1 MNLPQD
7 LTIFEKILRGDI
19 PCTPVYED
27 EHTLAF
33 KDLHPQAPVH
43 VLVILKQKKFVNV
56 SDAESKED
64 ANLLGHLL
72 FAAKKV
78 AEKMDIAK
86 SGYRLIINNGADAHQ
101 TVAYLHCHVL
111 GGRKFG
117 WPPG

>member
-1 MNLPQD
+1 MNLTQD
-7 LTIFEKILRGDI
+7 LTIFEKILKGELT
-19 PCTPVYED
+19 CTPVYED

-43 VLVILKQKKFVNV
+43 VLVILKKKKFVTV
-56 SDAESKED
+56 SDAESEED
-64 ANLLGHLL
+64 AKLLGHLL

-78 AEKMDIAK
+78 AEKMNIDQ
-86 SGYRLIINNGADAHQ
+86 SGYRLIMNNGKDAHQ